1 MLKKLFSPTIDQ
13 IPPLALLGSSSSL
26 CCQFALEVQLTV
38 SLYLVFTFFLY
49 SLNMKRSQINPK
61 FQCQRIIQ
69 ILMAEEFHIC
79 FDNANRLLQSIAF
92 QRFTWCVCVWTFFLE
107 PFGHFLFYPTL
118 ALKLF
123 YIWYHIIFFAGW
135 GDLIFNG
142 VVPGGQA
149 GSYPQRPIQDT
160 LQRIVGSSGEC
171 WWEGCLPTA
180 RTEDWPVSQ
189 QRVRNS
195 FFFIF
200 FLHFQEPASSFLQ
213 SPSLPLAAIVVRCS
227 IGWP

>member
-92 QRFTWCVCVWTFFLE
+92 QRFTWCVCVCEHFFRTIWSLSLLSN
-107 PFGHFLFYPTL
+107 FSTQIILYL
-118 ALKLF
+118 ISY
-123 YIWYHIIFFAGW
+123 YIFCRMGRPYIQWCGT
-135 GDLIFNG
+135 
-142 VVPGGQA
+142 GQA
-149 GSYPQRPIQDT
+149 SRFIPSTTNPRHIAMHC
-160 LQRIVGSSGEC
+160 R
-171 WWEGCLPTA
+171 
-180 RTEDWPVSQ
+180 
-189 QRVRNS
+189 
-195 FFFIF
+195 FF
-200 FLHFQEPASSFLQ
+200 
-213 SPSLPLAAIVVRCS
+213 
-227 IGWP
+227 G